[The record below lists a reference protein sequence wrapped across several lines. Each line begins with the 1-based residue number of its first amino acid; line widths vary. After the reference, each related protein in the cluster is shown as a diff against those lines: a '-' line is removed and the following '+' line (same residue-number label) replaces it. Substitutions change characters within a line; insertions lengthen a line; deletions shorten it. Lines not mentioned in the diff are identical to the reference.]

1 VPNEPPPP
9 DKLGT
14 EIAVV
19 RWGDPWTWLSGWCH
33 DVLQAKVI
41 ALLSGLCF
49 WVMALLLGA
58 VFRRSPEYVISMASG
73 CLLVSRC
80 HYAGRTPQLGH
91 SKSFWSLGHATWH
104 AYRGS
109 VRWPEATLLA

>member
-1 VPNEPPPP
+1 
-9 DKLGT
+9 
-14 EIAVV
+14 VV
-19 RWGDPWTWLSGWCH
+19 RWGDPLIWVSLGWH
-33 DVLQAKVI
+33 DLLEAKVI
-41 ALLSGLCF
+41 ALFMACF
-49 WVMALLLGA
+49 FGSWRFCRGA
-58 VFRRSPEYVISMASG
+58 VFRRLPEYVISMASG

-109 VRWPEATLLA
+109 VRWPETTPLA